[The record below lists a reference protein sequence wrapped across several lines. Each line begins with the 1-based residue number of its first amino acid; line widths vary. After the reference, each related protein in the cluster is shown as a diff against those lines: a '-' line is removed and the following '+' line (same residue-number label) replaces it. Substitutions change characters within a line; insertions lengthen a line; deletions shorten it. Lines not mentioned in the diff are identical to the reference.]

1 MVRNQ
6 RYRESGINFLEF
18 QPYKLKIL
26 CDAIGGREIVVDK
39 WQPSNVVDCHSSLV
53 MSSVQ
58 LVPIND
64 RTLVQFWKTR
74 TIFPAERVN
83 RPTLSH
89 LCRRGIVR
97 VFQNFTN
104 VRNTFIY
111 RNWLYVLYLYRAST
125 WYDDL
130 AQYNWLSSL
139 PSDGARGL
147 RDGAQD
153 GALDDNDGCHVQNS
167 IQSQVMVNGIL
178 PDPLI
183 SKWMN
188 CPKPNFYELCFTIYG
203 FFTKFVANEKTNL
216 SSSICSTLIHRH
228 FQYLSIFT

>member
-58 LVPIND
+58 LVSIND
-64 RTLVQFWKTR
+64 RTLMQFWKTWK
-74 TIFPAERVN
+74 ILPAERVN
-83 RPTLSH
+83 SPTLSY
-89 LCRRGIVR
+89 LCRRSRPSISELY
-97 VFQNFTN
+97 QNT
-104 VRNTFIY
+104 VIY

-139 PSDGARGL
+139 PSDGARVPT
-147 RDGAQD
+147 DGAR
-153 GALDDNDGCHVQNS
+153 ALDDND
-167 IQSQVMVNGIL
+167 
-178 PDPLI
+178 
-183 SKWMN
+183 
-188 CPKPNFYELCFTIYG
+188 E
-203 FFTKFVANEKTNL
+203 VAMSRT
-216 SSSICSTLIHRH
+216 R
-228 FQYLSIFT
+228 FRVRWW

>member
-1 MVRNQ
+1 MKDSDV
-6 RYRESGINFLEF
+6 
-18 QPYKLKIL
+18 
-26 CDAIGGREIVVDK
+26 
-39 WQPSNVVDCHSSLV
+39 
-53 MSSVQ
+53 
-58 LVPIND
+58 
-64 RTLVQFWKTR
+64 
-74 TIFPAERVN
+74 FPCWARDPRCTTCVEV
-83 RPTLSH
+83 
-89 LCRRGIVR
+89 VR
-97 VFQNFTN
+97 VFQNFNN

-139 PSDGARGL
+139 PSDGAGGL
-147 RDGAQD
+147 RDGARD

-203 FFTKFVANEKTNL
+203 FLRNSSRMKKLTWVPAYAVLWFTATF
-216 SSSICSTLIHRH
+216 
-228 FQYLSIFT
+228 SIFPYLPKIIINFALDTNTIEFGFEQG

>member
-1 MVRNQ
+1 MLTVILFWWCPVYSWFLSMTARWCNFERLGRFLLLSAWTQ
-6 RYRESGINFLEF
+6 PRYS
-18 QPYKLKIL
+18 L
-26 CDAIGGREIVVDK
+26 CVGEV
-39 WQPSNVVDCHSSLV
+39 
-53 MSSVQ
+53 
-58 LVPIND
+58 
-64 RTLVQFWKTR
+64 
-74 TIFPAERVN
+74 
-83 RPTLSH
+83 
-89 LCRRGIVR
+89 VR
-97 VFQNFTN
+97 VFQNCIN
-104 VRNTFIY
+104 VRNTVIY

-147 RDGAQD
+147 RDGARD
-153 GALDDNDGCHVQNS
+153 SALDDNDGCHVQNS